1 MRFRVE
7 KGESFARVH
16 RESSYLRFIERGSA
30 FGREKEASRE
40 GDEEPGWMLDRLT
53 ADSRIIDINRD
64 CIVTSNAGGGV
75 GRRFAALI
83 IPGRS
88 ARGEGRGGEEARPR
102 TISPRPELLGISE
115 FFRRLV

>member
-1 MRFRVE
+1 
-7 KGESFARVH
+7 
-16 RESSYLRFIERGSA
+16 
-30 FGREKEASRE
+30 
-40 GDEEPGWMLDRLT
+40 MLDRLT

-64 CIVTSNAGGGV
+64 CIVTSNAEGGV